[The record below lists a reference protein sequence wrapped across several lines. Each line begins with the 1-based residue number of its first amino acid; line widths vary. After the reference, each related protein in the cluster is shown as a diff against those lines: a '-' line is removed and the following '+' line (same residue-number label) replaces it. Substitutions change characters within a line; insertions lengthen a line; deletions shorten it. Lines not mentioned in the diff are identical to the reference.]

1 MKRVLLGA
9 AVAVL
14 AMAFAAPAMAAAS
27 DDPGGF
33 LEICKSADT
42 SAPVTGPFTF
52 TVSEGG
58 ATVATQTVTTGTC
71 SAPFAVPAG
80 SATVTET
87 AVPFATVTAI
97 STIPADRLISSNP
110 GTPSNSGPNGNA
122 VVTVVPGDI
131 STATTVTFTNKEV
144 TGFIEVCKQAATGS
158 GLTGTFQFTIT
169 GAMGFLDTV
178 SVPVGACSNSIQ
190 VPAGSVVVQET
201 GSPATFVTS
210 IAVTPSSALESTDV
224 AGFSPNPDLAN
235 GRVGVAVAPG
245 DVSSETI
252 VTFTNSNAVLKIC
265 KVAGTNSL
273 GSIPIG
279 ENFPFTANGTSVTVP
294 AGPPPG
300 GTCEIVPGIFR
311 AGTTVAIAEGIV
323 PGTAVSS
330 ITVAPGDREVPAGNA
345 NLSAR
350 TVTVVLGSGETVVT
364 YTNVPAPPGTLKI
377 CKVAGP
383 GVATGAL
390 FTFTVAGLT
399 GTTSVPAGSCVIVG
413 PFPFNSTQTITE
425 SVPSGF
431 AVTSIAADPSDRLV
445 SSTAT
450 SGTVLVGTGV
460 TEILFTDAATGTT
473 GAAGGPG
480 GSGGPT
486 GPTGGP
492 SGTTSGIGTS
502 GGTGATASTP
512 KTGTTNTSG
521 STGAH
526 SRAHVTYIHLIKRN
540 GRYYL
545 QLKVVAQGKTA
556 KVRLSELGRKGKLL
570 RRMTFAVATGRMQ
583 TVRIPYSSGTRSLK
597 IAVVS

>member
-14 AMAFAAPAMAAAS
+14 AMAFAAPAMAATS

-33 LEICKSADT
+33 LEICKAADT

-80 SATVTET
+80 TATVTET

-97 STIPADRLISSNP
+97 RTIPADRLISSNP
-110 GTPSNSGPNGNA
+110 GTPPNSGPNGNA

-131 STATTVTFTNKEV
+131 STTTTVTFTNKEV

-158 GLTGTFQFTIT
+158 GLTGTFQFTIS
-169 GAMGFLDTV
+169 GAMGFSDTV
-178 SVPVGACSNSIQ
+178 SVPVGACSSSIQ
-190 VPAGSVVVQET
+190 VPAGSVIVQET

-210 IAVTPSSALESTDV
+210 ITVSPSSALESTAV
-224 AGFSPNPDLAN
+224 AGFSPNPDVTN
-235 GRVGVAVAPG
+235 GRVAVAVAAG

-273 GSIPIG
+273 GSIPVG

-311 AGTTVAIAEGIV
+311 AGTTVALAEGIV
-323 PGTAVSS
+323 PGTQVSS

-345 NLSAR
+345 NLTAR

-383 GVATGAL
+383 GVAAGAL
-390 FTFTVAGLT
+390 FTFTVAGLS

-431 AVTSIAADPSDRLV
+431 KVTSIAADPSNRLV

-460 TEILFTDAATGTT
+460 TEILFTDAAAGATGTPAPGAPGASNPTGGSSGTTSGTGTRGGTGTT
-473 GAAGGPG
+473 GAT
-480 GSGGPT
+480 S
-486 GPTGGP
+486 
-492 SGTTSGIGTS
+492 TSGVA
-502 GGTGATASTP
+502 GAQ
-512 KTGTTNTSG
+512 
-521 STGAH
+521 
-526 SRAHVTYIHLIKRN
+526 SRGHVTYLHLIRRN

-556 KVRLSELGRKGKLL
+556 KVRLSELSRKGKLL
-570 RRMTFAVATGRMQ
+570 RRVTFSVATGRMQ
-583 TVRIPYSSGTRSLK
+583 TVRIPYSIGTRSLK